1 MKFVVNGNRVSGLG
15 FLTVG
20 ATALFIFSV
29 VLVSAYALF
38 GWLVMLLL
46 GALHHSVWESI
57 PALGYG
63 PSVIVAVALG
73 LVANVLRR

>member
-1 MKFVVNGNRVSGLG
+1 MKFVVNGQRTSGAG

-20 ATALFIFSV
+20 AFALLLFSTI
-29 VLVSAYALF
+29 LVAAYAF
-38 GWLVMLLL
+38 AGWVVMLLL
-46 GALHHSVWESI
+46 GALHHSVWEAV

-73 LVANVLRR
+73 LVASVFRR